1 MTLFRSPRAYCL
13 LLGSLVMLLG
23 LSCVVA
29 LGFGP
34 ARLDSG
40 LVGRIVLQRLFGVA
54 AEPGAWSAGQEH
66 IVWLIRAPRVLLGV
80 CVGAGLALVGAALQ
94 AVTRNPLADP
104 HLLGATSGATLG
116 AVLVVLYIG
125 EVIGL
130 LTLPLAAFL
139 GALGSM
145 LLALANLLL
154 FLGDHRAA
162 SSVLFW
168 MLGGLGLARWSL
180 IWLPALCVAGGL
192 LVLLGLGRALNA
204 LMAGEQTAVTLGLDA
219 RRVRLW
225 VFVCCSL
232 LTGVLVSVS
241 GAIGFVGLM
250 LPHAARLLV
259 GAEHRRLLPVC
270 ALLGALFLVW
280 MDVAARTLIAP
291 QDLPIGIATAAI
303 GGLFFI
309 LLLRRRS

>member
-13 LLGSLVMLLG
+13 LLGSLVLLLG
-23 LSCVVA
+23 LSCVLA

-66 IVWLIRAPRVLLGV
+66 IVWLIRAPRVLLGA

-145 LLALANLLL
+145 LLV
-154 FLGDHRAA
+154 LGVASRGGRLGATGCCWRGSRCPSCSWRWPTCCCSSATTAPPPRCCSGCSAA
-162 SSVLFW
+162 SAW
-168 MLGGLGLARWSL
+168 R
-180 IWLPALCVAGGL
+180 AG
-192 LVLLGLGRALNA
+192 R
-204 LMAGEQTAVTLGLDA
+204 
-219 RRVRLW
+219 
-225 VFVCCSL
+225 
-232 LTGVLVSVS
+232 
-241 GAIGFVGLM
+241 
-250 LPHAARLLV
+250 
-259 GAEHRRLLPVC
+259 
-270 ALLGALFLVW
+270 
-280 MDVAARTLIAP
+280 
-291 QDLPIGIATAAI
+291 
-303 GGLFFI
+303 
-309 LLLRRRS
+309 

>member
-66 IVWLIRAPRVLLGV
+66 IVWLIRAPRVLLGA

-139 GALGSM
+139 GACPPRRRPRSLVRRVGVLQALATGGMLVGQLPVASPVGLGS
-145 LLALANLLL
+145 
-154 FLGDHRAA
+154 
-162 SSVLFW
+162 
-168 MLGGLGLARWSL
+168 
-180 IWLPALCVAGGL
+180 
-192 LVLLGLGRALNA
+192 
-204 LMAGEQTAVTLGLDA
+204 
-219 RRVRLW
+219 
-225 VFVCCSL
+225 
-232 LTGVLVSVS
+232 
-241 GAIGFVGLM
+241 
-250 LPHAARLLV
+250 
-259 GAEHRRLLPVC
+259 
-270 ALLGALFLVW
+270 
-280 MDVAARTLIAP
+280 AP
-291 QDLPIGIATAAI
+291 
-303 GGLFFI
+303 F
-309 LLLRRRS
+309 